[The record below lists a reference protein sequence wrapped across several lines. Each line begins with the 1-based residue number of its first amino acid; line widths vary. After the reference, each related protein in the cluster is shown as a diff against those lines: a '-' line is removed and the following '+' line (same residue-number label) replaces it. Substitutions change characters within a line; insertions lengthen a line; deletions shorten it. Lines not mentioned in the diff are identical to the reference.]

1 MLTISRW
8 LANAPAAYRHYAN
21 EETNWLTDWLTN
33 HRLLIPALIWIFFFD
48 VTAGKAPRITEHPS
62 DVTVARN
69 DPVTLQCAAD
79 GVPTPSVEWYHDGEL
94 ITGVGGVSGVGDDKV
109 HRILLPGGAL
119 FFLRAA
125 HSRKENDAGVYW
137 CVARNAAGVTRSRN
151 ATLTVARKCTQSPV
165 SYSLNAISIYLPE
178 TPPR

>member
-1 MLTISRW
+1 M
-8 LANAPAAYRHYAN
+8 
-21 EETNWLTDWLTN
+21 
-33 HRLLIPALIWIFFFD
+33 
-48 VTAGKAPRITEHPS
+48 GKAPRITEHPS

-79 GVPTPSVEWYHDGEL
+79 GSPSPAVEWYHDGEL
-94 ITGVGGVSGVGDDKV
+94 ITSVGGVGDDKV

-137 CVARNAAGVTRSRN
+137 CVARNLAGVARSRN
-151 ATLTVARKCTQSPV
+151 ATLTVARKLPIHFPWGSIIPHRLDWMSHSITCHCLLPTAVIHVVFQV
-165 SYSLNAISIYLPE
+165 SFHS
-178 TPPR
+178 